1 MSKVKAGEVQ
11 RLGLLYE
18 RYNRELFGYF
28 YHLTGDGSTS
38 EDMVQNVFY
47 RILRYKHTYRGE
59 GDFVYWLYSIA
70 RNVWADSFRKKN
82 PLKETQE
89 LASIEQRSDIEK
101 NPHQSLETSERVSL
115 LQRALEHLTPE
126 KREAIVLSRF
136 QGLKYKEIAKLTD
149 STENTIKSR
158 INRGLIELKEIMN
171 QWELC

>member
-1 MSKVKAGEVQ
+1 MLKVRAGDVH

-28 YHLTGDGSTS
+28 YQLTGNAATS

-70 RNVWADSFRKKN
+70 RNVWADGFRKKN
-82 PLKETQE
+82 PLRETQE
-89 LASIEQRSDIEK
+89 LTQVENHSGTEK
-101 NPHQSLETSERVSL
+101 NPLQSLETSQNVSL
-115 LQRALEHLTPE
+115 LRQAMDHLTPE
-126 KREAIVLSRF
+126 KREAIVMSRF
-136 QGLKYKEIAKLTD
+136 QGLKYKEIAKITN

-158 INRGLIELKEIMN
+158 INRGLVELREIMS